1 MSLRLGIPV
10 VAQIY
15 QAAKETQ
22 NLFMCLAIPM
32 KIVERSGDSGVVEI
46 RGVRRSV
53 TLSLVDAVIGDY
65 VLVHAGVAIGKV
77 DEKEAEETAA
87 LLEELIREG

>member
-1 MSLRLGIPV
+1 
-10 VAQIY
+10 
-15 QAAKETQ
+15 
-22 NLFMCLAIPM
+22 MCLAIPM
-32 KIVERSGDSGVVEI
+32 KIVERNGDSGVVEI

-53 TLSLVDAVIGDY
+53 SLSLVDAVIGDY

-87 LLEELIREG
+87 LLQELMKEDYSGE

>member
-1 MSLRLGIPV
+1 
-10 VAQIY
+10 
-15 QAAKETQ
+15 
-22 NLFMCLAIPM
+22 MCLAIPM

-53 TLSLVDAVIGDY
+53 SLSLVDAVVGNY

-77 DEKEAEETAA
+77 DEKEAEETTA
-87 LLEELIREG
+87 LLQELMKENYPEE